1 MVKEGK
7 EPDSQ
12 NSHQEELIEPEFGF
26 VHDFFISGEKS
37 GGIERTTATEQP
49 LGKKESEL
57 KLDDPSVKFFLPDL
71 FTDEF

>member
-7 EPDSQ
+7 KPDSQ

-26 VHDFFISGEKS
+26 VHDFFISEERSGSIEKTTTTYQPQ
-37 GGIERTTATEQP
+37 ER
-49 LGKKESEL
+49 KESEL
-57 KLDDPSVKFFLPDL
+57 KLDDASVKFFLPDL